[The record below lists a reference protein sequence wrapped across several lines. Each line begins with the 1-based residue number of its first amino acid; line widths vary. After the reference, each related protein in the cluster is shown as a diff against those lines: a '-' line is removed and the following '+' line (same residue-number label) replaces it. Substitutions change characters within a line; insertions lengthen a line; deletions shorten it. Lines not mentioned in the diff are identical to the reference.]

1 MSLAL
6 EHPSSIAMCQ
16 PASAFD
22 PASARLGSGGKRR
35 GRGEE
40 FVGEGRQY
48 CIGHA
53 RAAYDAVV
61 ILAAPCA
68 DGIKRHV
75 GLFPNELESIE
86 AGDALAHCGVIDV
99 RGMIGAASGWL
110 GIVPCV
116 VADNACMTWRL
127 SVPNRMATQAA
138 HGTPL
143 GEQACRLHVVGCS
156 ARRANDQH
164 RRTNSASPSR
174 QI

>member
-1 MSLAL
+1 MIDLIK
-6 EHPSSIAMCQ
+6 EGIAKHLCRNDRRTPRACDRATRLKCQ
-16 PASAFD
+16 PASALD
-22 PASARLGSGGKRR
+22 PGSARLGSGGKRR

-86 AGDALAHCGVIDV
+86 AGDALARCGVIDV
-99 RGMIGAASGWL
+99 RVMIGAASGWL
-110 GIVPCV
+110 GIAPCV
-116 VADNACMTWRL
+116 VAYNACMT
-127 SVPNRMATQAA
+127 
-138 HGTPL
+138 
-143 GEQACRLHVVGCS
+143 
-156 ARRANDQH
+156 
-164 RRTNSASPSR
+164 
-174 QI
+174 